1 MVEFYKYHGAGNDF
15 ILIDNRSK
23 VFNPDKKIIK
33 NLCRRHLGV
42 GADGLIL
49 LEDDSLSGYMMRYF
63 NSDGK
68 EASMCGN
75 GGRCFVAFAQS
86 LGLCNDHFI
95 FNAIDGYHE
104 AIILKRDKDSYLV
117 NLKMND
123 VSTVL
128 PYDEGFYLDTGSPH
142 LVVFTN
148 YINKIDVFKT
158 GKELR
163 LLPKWGADGVNVNF
177 AQIENNKIISRTY
190 ERGVE
195 NETLAVEQTF
205 IKAVFMAP
213 EFFLQWVQTSRESL
227 SERLPKPDI
236 TLFVLKIPDRNTLS
250 KSTTGLLELN
260 LLIVPVLIL

>member
-95 FNAIDGYHE
+95 FNAFDGYHE
-104 AIILKRDKDSYLV
+104 AIILKRDKDSYLI

-195 NETLAVEQTF
+195 NETLACGTGAVAIAISAVDQNLIRNSPVKIEMCGGTLKVHYEKREQKFTN
-205 IKAVFMAP
+205 IWLEGPAVMVF
-213 EFFLQWVQTSRESL
+213 
-227 SERLPKPDI
+227 KGGI
-236 TLFVLKIPDRNTLS
+236 
-250 KSTTGLLELN
+250 N
-260 LLIVPVLIL
+260 L